1 VLWVCERG
9 SMYDPISAR
18 SLNLAFVFFLVAAVG
33 EYLLFSS
40 CVDFCCVVVASLN
53 RVL

>member
-1 VLWVCERG
+1 
-9 SMYDPISAR
+9 MYDPISAR

-53 RVL
+53 RVS